1 MGWGNDGEADYEPHV
16 NWSAELPL
24 LRNIYDYPDALL
36 EMNNLFKRRLQQNML
51 IVSSEKGPTY
61 EPRSKLQRQF
71 GRLHV
76 KWWCNH

>member
-1 MGWGNDGEADYEPHV
+1 MVRGNDGEADYETHV
-16 NWSAELPL
+16 DQQNCHYYAIST
-24 LRNIYDYPDALL
+24 DYPDALL

-51 IVSSEKGPTY
+51 IASSEKGPTY

-76 KWWCNH
+76 K